1 MTEKLLSMKWVAAV
15 VATKAKALDATKA
28 KVLAAIKAKVA
39 TRVKAMNATKKAVN
53 VLTNTKR

>member
-1 MTEKLLSMKWVAAV
+1 MRKRPHSTRLDAAVAA
-15 VATKAKALDATKA
+15 TKVKAPDATKA

-39 TRVKAMNATKKAVN
+39 TKVKATNATKKAVN